1 MSNQVLSVT
10 DHRRDRA
17 GLVYVY
23 PVVSRRAGGV
33 SVGINLNVNKACN
46 WACVYCQ
53 VEGLSRGGPPPVD
66 LDRLEQELLGF
77 LQQLLRG
84 DYMQQHVAEDC
95 RRLADIAF
103 SGDGEPTSAPEFS
116 LAVGRVAAVLER
128 LGLRGSLPVRLI
140 TNGSFVHR
148 PEVREGLAALAALG
162 GEVWFKVD
170 RADPEGMLEVN
181 KSRQTSGRVLE
192 HLRGCAAL
200 APTWVQTCWF
210 ARNGLEPDEAA
221 RCAYLDLIGRAGE
234 LLRGIHLYGLA
245 RPSQQPE
252 AGELARIPEEAMR
265 AWGERIERE
274 TGVRVSVSP

>member
-53 VEGLSRGGPPPVD
+53 VEGLSRGGPLPVD
-66 LDRLEQELLGF
+66 LNLLEQELRGF
-77 LQQLLRG
+77 LEQLVQG
-84 DYMQQHVAEDC
+84 DYLQQYVAEDC
-95 RRLADIAF
+95 RRVADIAF
-103 SGDGEPTSAPEFS
+103 SGDGEPTSAPEFP
-116 LAVGRVAAVLER
+116 LAVARVAAVLER

-140 TNGSFVHR
+140 TNGSFLHR
-148 PEVREGLAALAALG
+148 TEVRDGLAALAALG

-170 RADPEGMLEVN
+170 RADPEGMLEAN
-181 KSRQTSGRVLE
+181 KSRQMSGRVLE
-192 HLRGCAAL
+192 HLRTCAAIV
-200 APTWVQTCWF
+200 PTWVQTCWF
-210 ARNGLEPDEAA
+210 ARNGREPDEMT
-221 RCAYLDLIGRAGE
+221 RKAYLELISGARE
-234 LLRGIHLYGLA
+234 LLRGVHLYGLA

-265 AWGERIERE
+265 AWGERIEQE